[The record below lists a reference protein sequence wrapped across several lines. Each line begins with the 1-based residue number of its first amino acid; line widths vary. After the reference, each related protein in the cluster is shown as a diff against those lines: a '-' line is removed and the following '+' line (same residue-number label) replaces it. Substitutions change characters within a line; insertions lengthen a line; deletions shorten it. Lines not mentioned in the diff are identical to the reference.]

1 MSADNFGLTKIAA
14 AGLSGQLPQ
23 GAEVGVRGFAA
34 DFFAT
39 NGREIAFIKWLQAN
53 RMDVQAY
60 VAGFARLDEDAAI
73 GARFVPDL
81 PKLAGLFI
89 VWDTP
94 APAVSHKLCE
104 LGKSLPTATVDL
116 GKVVVIDIAR
126 KGSVCCIEAQQHDQQ
141 GIAAAQTVIFS
152 LLGRPIP
159 AWFALPSIG
168 VTRDNVV
175 ESFQTIWRQPAPKE
189 VIHALGL
196 AR

>member
-14 AGLSGQLPQ
+14 AGLRGQLSQ
-23 GAEVGVRGFAA
+23 GAELGVLGFAA

-39 NGREIAFIKWLQAN
+39 KEHEIAFLKWLQAN
-53 RMDVQAY
+53 RMDVQVY
-60 VAGFARLDEDAAI
+60 VARFARLDEAAAI
-73 GARFVPDL
+73 GARLVSDL
-81 PKLAGLFI
+81 LKLAGLFI
-89 VWDTP
+89 VWNTP

-104 LGKSLPTATVDL
+104 LEKSLPTATVNL

-126 KGSVCCIEAQQHDQQ
+126 KGSVCCIAAQQPYQQ

-152 LLGRPIP
+152 LLGRPVP
-159 AWFALPSIG
+159 AWCALPYIG

-175 ESFQTIWRQPAPKE
+175 ERFQTIWRQPAPKE